1 MIFSIM
7 IFVFFMFLLGLIFMF
22 LGVYMYMYMYL
33 CIFDWTIYFIGSFNF
48 SVIIFVDYISSMFL
62 SVVLIISSMVLLY
75 SIDYMSGDKSIDRL
89 KYLIFLFVLSM
100 CMMILSPSV
109 LSILLGWDG
118 LGLIS
123 YCLVIYYQSDV
134 AYSSGMLTILCNRL
148 GDIGLLMLI
157 GFGSLFGSWNLML
170 YEFNI
175 YMLIFI
181 LMAIF
186 TKSAQMPFSSWLP
199 AAMTAPTPVSS
210 LVHSSTLVTAGVY
223 LMIRYN
229 EILIF
234 FDLSWLFFV
243 SIFTMM
249 MSGLIA
255 NFEFDLKKIVAL
267 STLSQLGFMM
277 SIMFFGLY
285 DLAFFHLI
293 IHAMF
298 KSLMFL
304 CVGGFI
310 HSMNDNQDIRVYGGM
325 FYIYPLKSVV
335 MIVSLFC
342 LCGIPFLSGFYSK
355 DLIFEYFL
363 VSHMNLCLMFMFYM
377 SMIFTVSYSVRL
389 IMWLFTDCCNF
400 LPLSSLKE
408 SLLISFSML
417 FLMFMSIF
425 LGLMFFNI
433 IYCKYF
439 FMLMNFD
446 KILVLKMY
454 LYGLFLGMLFYLS
467 NMMNYLSYVWFFSS
481 MYFLN
486 IFFKFSYKF
495 VIFSIYNYESW
506 FEKGWYESMSG
517 LMVYKIMYLINSLY
531 VKRFTFIFI
540 IKIYIYMYLLFM
552 IIY

>member
-1 MIFSIM
+1 MFSMM
-7 IFVFFMFLLGLIFMF
+7 IFVVFMFMTGLIFMI
-22 LGVYMYMYMYL
+22 LGMYMYVDFFLYVL
-33 CIFDWTIYFIGSFNF
+33 EWTIYVVGPMNF
-48 SVIIFVDYISSMFL
+48 SMMIYVDYVSMIFL
-62 SVVLIISSMVLLY
+62 GVVLIISSMVLLY
-75 SIDYMSGDKSIDRL
+75 STEYMLGDKFIDRL

-100 CMMILSPSV
+100 CLMILSPNV

-123 YCLVIYYQSDV
+123 YCLVVYYQSNV
-134 AYSSGMLTILCNRL
+134 AYNSGMLTILCNRL

-157 GFGSLFGSWNLML
+157 CFGSFIGSWNLML
-170 YEFNI
+170 YSFNL
-175 YMLIFI
+175 YMVLFIF
-181 LMAIF
+181 MAMF

-229 EILIF
+229 DVLFF
-234 FDLSWLFFV
+234 FDLSGLIFV

-255 NFEFDLKKIVAL
+255 NFEYDLKKIIAL

-277 SIMFFGLY
+277 SIMFFGLS

-310 HSMNDNQDIRVYGGM
+310 HSMNDNQDIRSYGGM

-335 MIVSLFC
+335 MIISLFC
-342 LCGIPFLSGFYSK
+342 LCGFPFLSGFYSK

-363 VSHMNLCLMFMFYM
+363 VSSMNLVLMLMFYL

-389 IMWLFTDCCNF
+389 VMWLFSDSYNF
-400 LPLSSLKE
+400 LPFSSLKE
-408 SLLISFSML
+408 SSLISVSML
-417 FLMFMSIF
+417 ILVFMSIF
-425 LGLMFFNI
+425 CGFFFCSL
-433 IYCKYF
+433 IYDKYF
-439 FMLMNFD
+439 FMLINFD

-454 LYGLFLGMLFYLS
+454 LYGLFLGWMFYLN
-467 NMMNYLSYVWFFSS
+467 NMMSYLSYIYFFSS

-486 IFFKFSYKF
+486 IFFKFSYKSF
-495 VIFSIYNYESW
+495 IFNVYNYECW
-506 FEKGWYESMSG
+506 FEKGWYESLTG
-517 LMVYKIMYLINSLY
+517 LSIYKMMYLVNSIDS
-531 VKRFTFIFI
+531 KRFDFILI
-540 IKIYIYMYLLFM
+540 VKIYIYMYLLMM

>member
-1 MIFSIM
+1 MFSLM
-7 IFVFFMFLLGLIFMF
+7 IFVFFMLF
-22 LGVYMYMYMYL
+22 LGVILLLFGIYLYMNLSLYVL
-33 CIFDWTIYFIGSFNF
+33 EWTIYFVNSMNF
-48 SVIIFVDYISSMFL
+48 SMMIYIDYVSMIFL
-62 SVVLIISSMVLLY
+62 GVVLIISSMVLLY
-75 SIDYMSGDKSIDRL
+75 SMEYMLGDKTIDRL
-89 KYLIFLFVLSM
+89 KYLIFLFVVSM
-100 CMMILSPSV
+100 CLMILSPNI

-123 YCLVIYYQSDV
+123 YCLVIYYQSNE
-134 AYSSGMLTILCNRL
+134 AYNSGMLTVLCNRL

-157 GFGSLFGSWNLML
+157 CLGSFIGSWNLML
-170 YEFNI
+170 YSFNI
-175 YMLIFI
+175 FMFLFIFVA
-181 LMAIF
+181 MF

-229 EILIF
+229 ECLFSFNLNGLIF
-234 FDLSWLFFV
+234 V
-243 SIFTMM
+243 SVFTMM

-255 NFEFDLKKIVAL
+255 NFEFDLKKIIAL

-285 DLAFFHLI
+285 DLAFFHLV

-310 HSMNDNQDIRVYGGM
+310 HSMNDNQDIRGYGGL
-325 FYIYPLKSVV
+325 FYIYPFKSLV

-342 LCGIPFLSGFYSK
+342 LCGVPFLSGFYSK

-363 VSHMNLCLMFMFYM
+363 VSSMNLILMLMFYL

-389 IMWLFTDCCNF
+389 VMWLFLDNYNY
-400 LPLSSLKE
+400 LSFSGLKE
-408 SLLISFSML
+408 DKIISISMMILMLMSVFCGFFFS
-417 FLMFMSIF
+417 
-425 LGLMFFNI
+425 GV
-433 IYCKYF
+433 IYMNYF
-439 FMLMNFD
+439 FTLMDFD
-446 KILVLKMY
+446 KILILKMY
-454 LYGLFLGMLFYLS
+454 IYGLFLGWMFYLN
-467 NMMNYLSYVWFFSS
+467 NMMSYLSYVYFFTS

-486 IFFKFSYKF
+486 IFFKVCYKNF
-495 VIFSIYNYESW
+495 VLKVYNYDIW
-506 FEKGWYESMSG
+506 FEKGWYESLSG
-517 LMVYKIMYLINSLY
+517 LSIYKMLYLVNLLN
-531 VKRFTFIFI
+531 VKRFDFILI
-540 IKIYIYMYLLFM
+540 VKIYVYMYLLLV

>member
-1 MIFSIM
+1 M
-7 IFVFFMFLLGLIFMF
+7 FVIFMF
-22 LGVYMYMYMYL
+22 MCGLFFMILGMYMYIDFFLYV
-33 CIFDWTIYFIGSFNF
+33 FEWTIYVVGPMNF
-48 SVIIFVDYISSMFL
+48 SMMIYVDYISMIFL

-75 SIDYMSGDKSIDRL
+75 SVEYMSGDKFINRL

-100 CMMILSPSV
+100 CLMILSPNI

-123 YCLVIYYQSDV
+123 YCLVVYYQSDV
-134 AYSSGMLTILCNRL
+134 AYNSGMLTILCNRL

-157 GFGSLFGSWNLML
+157 CFGSFIGSWNLML
-170 YEFNI
+170 YNFNI
-175 YMLIFI
+175 YMVLFIF
-181 LMAIF
+181 MAMF

-229 EILIF
+229 EVLIF
-234 FDLSWLFFV
+234 FDLKILIFI

-255 NFEFDLKKIVAL
+255 NFEYDLKKIIAL

-310 HSMNDNQDIRVYGGM
+310 HSMNDNQDIRNYGGM
-325 FYIYPLKSVV
+325 FYIYPLKSMV
-335 MIVSLFC
+335 MIISLFC
-342 LCGIPFLSGFYSK
+342 LCGVPFLSGFYSK

-363 VSHMNLCLMFMFYM
+363 VSSMNLFLMIMFYL
-377 SMIFTVSYSVRL
+377 SMVFTVSYSVRL
-389 IMWLFTDCCNF
+389 LMWLFCDCYNF
-400 LPLSSLKE
+400 LPFSNLKE
-408 SLLISFSML
+408 NSLISLSML
-417 FLMFMSIF
+417 VLLMMSMFCGIF
-425 LGLMFFNI
+425 FCGL
-433 IYCKYF
+433 IYDKYF
-439 FMLMNFD
+439 FTLMSFD
-446 KILVLKMY
+446 KILILKMY
-454 LYGLFLGMLFYLS
+454 LYGFFLGWMFYLN
-467 NMMNYLSYVWFFSS
+467 NMMNYLVYIYFFSS

-486 IFFKFSYKF
+486 IFFKFSYKSF
-495 VIFSIYNYESW
+495 IFSVYNYDSW
-506 FEKGWYESMSG
+506 FEKGWYESLSG
-517 LMVYKIMYLINSLY
+517 LSIYKMMYLINFVN
-531 VKRFTFIFI
+531 VKQLDFILI
-540 IKIYIYMYLLFM
+540 VKIYVYMYLLMM

>member
-1 MIFSIM
+1 MIFSMM
-7 IFVFFMFLLGLIFMF
+7 IFIFFMFIWGLIFMV
-22 LGVYMYMYMYL
+22 LGLYMYMYMYL
-33 CIFDWTIYFIGSFNF
+33 YVFEWTIYVIGPMHF
-48 SVIIFVDYISSMFL
+48 SMMIYIDYISLIFL
-62 SVVLIISSMVLLY
+62 SVVLIISSMVLMY
-75 SIDYMSGDKSIDRL
+75 SIDYMSDDKTIGRL
-89 KYLIFLFVLSM
+89 KYLIFLFVISM
-100 CMMILSPSV
+100 CLMILSPNI

-123 YCLVIYYQSDV
+123 YCLVIYYQSDI
-134 AYSSGMLTILCNRL
+134 AYNSGMLTILCNRL

-157 GFGSLFGSWNLML
+157 CFGTLFGSWNLML
-170 YEFNI
+170 YSFDKFMI
-175 YMLIFI
+175 LFIF
-181 LMAIF
+181 MAMF

-210 LVHSSTLVTAGVY
+210 LVHSSTLVTAGIY

-229 EILIF
+229 DILMSFDLNILI
-234 FDLSWLFFV
+234 FV

-255 NFEFDLKKIVAL
+255 NFEFDLKKIIAL

-277 SIMFFGLY
+277 SIMFFGFY

-310 HSMNDNQDIRVYGGM
+310 HSMNDNQDIRNYGGM
-325 FYIYPLKSVV
+325 FYVYPLKS
-335 MIVSLFC
+335 MIMIISLFC
-342 LCGIPFLSGFYSK
+342 LCGVPFLSGFYSK

-363 VSHMNLCLMFMFYM
+363 VSSMNLFLMLMFYL

-389 IMWLFTDCCNF
+389 IMWLFSDCYNF
-400 LPLSSLKE
+400 LPFSSLKE
-408 SLLISFSML
+408 SFLISISMIIL
-417 FLMFMSIF
+417 VLMS
-425 LGLMFFNI
+425 MFWGFFFCSI
-433 IYCKYF
+433 IYMKYF

-446 KILVLKMY
+446 KILILKMY
-454 LYGLFLGMLFYLS
+454 LYGFFMGLMFYLN
-467 NMMNYLSYVWFFSS
+467 NMISYSGYIYFFSS

-486 IFFKFSYKF
+486 IFFKFCYKSF
-495 VIFSIYNYESW
+495 IMNIYNYESW
-506 FEKGWYESMSG
+506 FEKGWYESLSG
-517 LMVYKIMYLINSLY
+517 LSIYKMMYLVNYLDM
-531 VKRFTFIFI
+531 KKFNFIYI
-540 IKIYIYMYLLFM
+540 VKIYIYMYLLMM

>member
-1 MIFSIM
+1 MM
-7 IFVFFMFLLGLIFMF
+7 IFVVFMFMTGLIFMI
-22 LGVYMYMYMYL
+22 LGMYMYVDFFLYVL
-33 CIFDWTIYFIGSFNF
+33 EWTIYVVGPMNF
-48 SVIIFVDYISSMFL
+48 SMMIYVDYVSMIFL
-62 SVVLIISSMVLLY
+62 GVVLIISSMVLLY
-75 SIDYMSGDKSIDRL
+75 STEYMLGDKFIDRL

-100 CMMILSPSV
+100 CLMILSPNV

-123 YCLVIYYQSDV
+123 YCLVVYYQSNV
-134 AYSSGMLTILCNRL
+134 AYNSGMLTILCNRL

-157 GFGSLFGSWNLML
+157 CFGSFIGSWNLML
-170 YEFNI
+170 YSFNL
-175 YMLIFI
+175 YMVLFIF
-181 LMAIF
+181 MAMF

-229 EILIF
+229 DVLFF
-234 FDLSWLFFV
+234 FDLSGLIFV

-255 NFEFDLKKIVAL
+255 NFEYDLKKIIAL

-277 SIMFFGLY
+277 SIMFFGLS

-310 HSMNDNQDIRVYGGM
+310 HSMNDNQDIRSYGGM

-335 MIVSLFC
+335 MIISLFC
-342 LCGIPFLSGFYSK
+342 LCGFPFLSGFYSK

-363 VSHMNLCLMFMFYM
+363 VSSMNLVLMLMFYL

-389 IMWLFTDCCNF
+389 VMWLFSDSYNF
-400 LPLSSLKE
+400 LPFSSLKE
-408 SLLISFSML
+408 SSLISVSML
-417 FLMFMSIF
+417 ILVFMSIF
-425 LGLMFFNI
+425 CGFFFCSL
-433 IYCKYF
+433 IYDKYF
-439 FMLMNFD
+439 FMLINFD

-454 LYGLFLGMLFYLS
+454 LYGLFLGWMFYLN
-467 NMMNYLSYVWFFSS
+467 NMMSYLSYIYFFSS

-486 IFFKFSYKF
+486 IFFKFSYKSF
-495 VIFSIYNYESW
+495 IFNVYNYECW
-506 FEKGWYESMSG
+506 FEKGWYESLTG
-517 LMVYKIMYLINSLY
+517 LSIYKMMYLVNSIDS
-531 VKRFTFIFI
+531 KRFDFILI
-540 IKIYIYMYLLFM
+540 VKIYIYMYLLMM